1 MAHAYSSVP
10 PQTPAETWARLLGGS
25 TARPWLPVAAIALLA
40 AFWGAAVALADF
52 NAVILCVA
60 LIGCLFILFDFRI
73 GVVLLIVLLPISRS
87 SMFPHAMM
95 GITGLNPLNLLLV
108 GTLGSCLLQALADG
122 SIRRFLPRPLLWLY
136 IAPLV
141 IAGALGSRHVEDI
154 ASAYF
159 MDDSLYYDN
168 AAGYLRETLFKPL
181 MLVVFAL
188 LVGAAVARS
197 RDPEKF
203 LVPTVVSIWVMVAL
217 VVIYVAL
224 AGVGLGVLSAST
236 SRDFFNPLG
245 MHANELGRLYA
256 MAYALALFTWAGT
269 KRPGL
274 KLAMLASMVLSTGA
288 MVLTFSRGA
297 FLGFIIV
304 NGLFFLWRMNAK
316 TILFALALGACA
328 LFAVPPEVYERATV
342 GFGEGLNAISAG
354 RYEGLW
360 LPLLPEIERSP
371 IWGNGLNSI
380 LWSDA
385 MRTAAPGGP
394 VIFTTH
400 PHNAYLEA
408 VLDMG
413 IAGLLLICA
422 YFAHA
427 WKGFRRLGADA
438 GLSSP
443 MRGFF
448 QGAAAALASFLVA
461 AFADGSLAPKAEQT
475 FLWLAIGMM
484 YGHFIVTKRSADDRR

>member
-1 MAHAYSSVP
+1 MADAYSSAS
-10 PQTPAETWARLLGGS
+10 PQTPADTWARLLGGS
-25 TARPWLPVAAIALLA
+25 TARPWLPVAAIALIA
-40 AFWGAAVALADF
+40 AFWGTAVALVDV
-52 NAVILCVA
+52 NAVVLCVA

-108 GTLGSCLLQALADG
+108 GTLGSYLLQAMADG
-122 SIRRFLPRPLLWLY
+122 SLRRFLPRPLLWLY
-136 IAPLV
+136 IAPLLV
-141 IAGALGSRHVEDI
+141 AGAVGSRHVEDI

-159 MDDSLYYDN
+159 MDDTLSYDN

-197 RDPEKF
+197 RNPEKF
-203 LVPTVVSIWVMVAL
+203 LVPTVVSIWTMIVVVA
-217 VVIYVAL
+217 IYVAR
-224 AGVGLGVLSAST
+224 AGVGLGELSSST
-236 SRDFFNPLG
+236 ARDFFNPLG

-256 MAYALALFTWAGT
+256 MAYALALFTWAAT
-269 KRPGL
+269 KSSGL

-304 NGLFFLWRMNAK
+304 NGLFFLWRMNTK
-316 TILFALALGACA
+316 TVLFALVLGSCA
-328 LFAVPPEVYERATV
+328 LFAVPPEVYQRATV

-354 RYEGLW
+354 RYDGLW

-385 MRTAAPGGP
+385 MRTASPGGP

-413 IAGLLLICA
+413 LAGLLLICA
-422 YFAHA
+422 YFVHA
-427 WKGFRRLGADA
+427 YKGFRRLGADP
-438 GLSSP
+438 GLSAP

-484 YGHFIVTKRSADDRR
+484 YGMLAVAKRGANDRR